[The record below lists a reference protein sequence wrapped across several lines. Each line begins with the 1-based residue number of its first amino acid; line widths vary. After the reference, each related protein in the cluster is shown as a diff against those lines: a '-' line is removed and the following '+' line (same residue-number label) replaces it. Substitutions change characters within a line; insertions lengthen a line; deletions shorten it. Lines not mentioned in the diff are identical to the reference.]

1 MTAIIDFDAGNVR
14 SVLNAMKSLGE
25 EAVLTSDP
33 EEILGADH
41 VIIPGEGAFGMAM
54 EKIRQRRLE
63 EVILEVAASGTPFLG
78 ICIGQ
83 QLLFDASEESPG
95 VKGLGILHGTCR
107 KIKEGEGRKIPEI
120 GWNDLSYPNPGRLF
134 RGIPEHS
141 FVYFV
146 HSYYACPDDLSIVTA
161 ANEYGGTLT
170 ASVEKDNVFA
180 CQFHPEKSAEV
191 GRKILSNFLEVSKC

>member
-1 MTAIIDFDAGNVR
+1 MTAIIDYDAGNVR

-95 VKGLGILHGTCR
+95 VKGLGILHGAGMICLTQTREDFSEEFRSTPLFISCIPIMPARMTC
-107 KIKEGEGRKIPEI
+107 
-120 GWNDLSYPNPGRLF
+120 LL
-134 RGIPEHS
+134 
-141 FVYFV
+141 
-146 HSYYACPDDLSIVTA
+146 
-161 ANEYGGTLT
+161 
-170 ASVEKDNVFA
+170 
-180 CQFHPEKSAEV
+180 
-191 GRKILSNFLEVSKC
+191 

>member
-1 MTAIIDFDAGNVR
+1 MTAIIDYDAGNVR

-107 KIKEGEGRKIPEI
+107 KIKAPAEPRKRPRDNLFNLLAQFASAPDLHLFCVAPLT
-120 GWNDLSYPNPGRLF
+120 GWRYFGKISFILF
-134 RGIPEHS
+134 
-141 FVYFV
+141 
-146 HSYYACPDDLSIVTA
+146 
-161 ANEYGGTLT
+161 LT
-170 ASVEKDNVFA
+170 TRWKD
-180 CQFHPEKSAEV
+180 ET
-191 GRKILSNFLEVSKC
+191 R